1 MSMILG
7 QMSALFDSISHRYW
21 KTHASE
27 LSRELPSM
35 LPSDLVY
42 IILRYVPSWQYLN
55 QYDPDESFY
64 DCELQFDPWQHTDI
78 DEPRAFGDY

>member
-1 MSMILG
+1 MILG

-42 IILRYVPSWQYLN
+42 IILRYVPSWRYLN
-55 QYDPDESFY
+55 LYDPDVAFY
-64 DCELQFDPWQHTDI
+64 DCELQFDPWQRPDL
-78 DEPRAFGDY
+78 DEPKPFGDY